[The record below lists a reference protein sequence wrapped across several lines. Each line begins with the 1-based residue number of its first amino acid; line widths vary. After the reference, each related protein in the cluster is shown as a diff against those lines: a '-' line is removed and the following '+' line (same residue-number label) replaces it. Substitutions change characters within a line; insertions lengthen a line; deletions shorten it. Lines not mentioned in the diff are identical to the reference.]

1 MTDISIIMPT
11 FQNAKY
17 IGRAIKSVL
26 SQTYKEFELIIID
39 NYSQDKTQ
47 QIVESFKDPRIIYQ
61 KFSNA
66 GIISNSRNLGLKI
79 S

>member
-47 QIVESFKDPRIIYQ
+47 QIVESFKDSR
-61 KFSNA
+61 FNLSENLVMTVL
-66 GIISNSRNLGLKI
+66 SRNLAI
-79 S
+79 